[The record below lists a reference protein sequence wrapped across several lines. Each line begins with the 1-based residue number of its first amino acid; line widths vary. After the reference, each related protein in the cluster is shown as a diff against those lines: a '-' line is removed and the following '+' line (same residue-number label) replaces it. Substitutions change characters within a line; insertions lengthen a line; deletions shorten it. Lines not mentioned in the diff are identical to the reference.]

1 MGRVKDLQIEIRSSM
16 SEETFQ
22 QIPEHLRDEMTIKAI
37 EVTNW
42 KSEYKK
48 DELWCAINADFIK
61 ELKARKQ
68 REEEIRT
75 ETRNK

>member
-1 MGRVKDLQIEIRSSM
+1 MGASKDLQIEIRATM
-16 SEETFQ
+16 SEDVYRD
-22 QIPEHLRDEMTIKAI
+22 IPEHLRDEMTIKAI

-42 KSEYKK
+42 KAEYKK
-48 DELWCAINADFIK
+48 DELWWAINDGFIK

-75 ETRNK
+75 EIRNK

>member
-1 MGRVKDLQIEIRSSM
+1 MGRTKDLQIEIRSTM
-16 SEETFQ
+16 TEETFQ

-42 KSEYKK
+42 KAEYKK
-48 DELWCAINADFIK
+48 DELWCAINDDFIR
-61 ELKARKQ
+61 ELKARKE

-75 ETRNK
+75 EIRNR